1 MITHLELTHFKGHHH
16 SAVSLGPFT
25 VLVGPNGSGKS
36 SVLQA
41 LQNIGALLSERPTDP
56 VEELRKAQSEGAC
69 SVEVRGE
76 HQGIPFQLNW
86 DLLQPQSL
94 TWRFEQGEEQS
105 NIGDQKEQITK
116 FPWGAHL
123 QSAVLF
129 KLQPTAIAAPASSR
143 RRLPQVEFDGQN
155 TAVAL
160 KAMKLGYDEEWS
172 RLRDLLRRVIPTLK
186 NLGVEQVEL
195 PPGENWPPKVS
206 SRKDSSGEWYQIVCD
221 FEGARHIPASQVSEG
236 TLITIA
242 LLAILLGPSRPSLI
256 LLDDIE
262 QALHPRAQMELIHQL
277 KELLATGQFNDVQLV
292 ATTHSPFVLD
302 GLDFEQV
309 QVFAHRPDGS
319 IAIKSLAQ
327 HPDAAR
333 LRGVMSA
340 GELWTQDPEASWVSS
355 P

>member
-1 MITHLELTHFKGHHH
+1 
-16 SAVSLGPFT
+16 V
-25 VLVGPNGSGKS
+25 V
-36 SVLQA
+36 
-41 LQNIGALLSERPTDP
+41 
-56 VEELRKAQSEGAC
+56 
-69 SVEVRGE
+69 
-76 HQGIPFQLNW
+76 
-86 DLLQPQSL
+86 
-94 TWRFEQGEEQS
+94 
-105 NIGDQKEQITK
+105 QIVK

-143 RRLPQVEFDGQN
+143 RRLPPVEFDGRN

-172 RLRDLLRRVIPTLK
+172 RLRELLRQVVPTLK

-195 PPGENWPPKVS
+195 PPGLRLPGGAQATE
-206 SRKDSSGEWYQIVCD
+206 DTSGEWYQIVCD

-236 TLITIA
+236 TLITVA
-242 LLAILLGPSRPSLI
+242 LLTILLGPARPSLI

-277 KELLATGQFNDVQLV
+277 TELLKNEQMKDVQIV

-302 GLDFEQV
+302 RLEFEQV

-327 HPDAAR
+327 HPDADR
-333 LRGVMSA
+333 LRGVLSP
-340 GELWTQDPEASWVSS
+340 GELWTQDPESSWVTT